1 MSPASKSK
9 SKSKS
14 KPSAGAA
21 KEQQKTSSKP
31 SGSTNTGGGSPASAY
46 NPVSGTFHTLETSS
60 VAPLPPLH
68 DSGRFRNIDDTD
80 EHSSS
85 PHGTVSEY
93 DSVSN
98 NGSCSGES
106 EDPKEKIAHSTLRQ
120 EVVPGSD
127 NDRREKIR
135 LKNERKHQRQR
146 EKRAQ
151 ELHDRC
157 SGYLMSRKLEVLS
170 QQLVAMG
177 FSFERATL
185 ALMMNEG
192 KVEESV
198 AWLFDGN
205 EEEAHQKDVTELGS
219 GANLKIDI
227 SEELARISALEMRYK
242 CSMQEVERAV
252 VACEGDLDKAE
263 DMLRAQKQEQ
273 PSTPSKPEETTGTK
287 HLMRAQE
294 IPAASATIQQRR
306 NERDFN
312 YPKTT
317 AAVPTFPEPGNRNLQ
332 LLKANQLKALAEKRW
347 AATGSNPS
355 ASLNLAPPMQVAPL
369 SEKVEARLGVV
380 GNEGRIL
387 QQGAVREP
395 VVVMQRP
402 QTLNAK
408 QNHVSS
414 VSSSPAGTV
423 PWYISSVPAVENI
436 RSNGKI
442 IQNQTVGSLG
452 RENQSS
458 EQFYRQAPYKEFP
471 FMFRPVDPTSAALG
485 GSWSTRG
492 ASSPSLMVPS
502 EPQGSWSTMG
512 GSSHS
517 LTAPSSLGLF
527 PAQGSAGTFGSSSHV
542 DWNTGGLMPDCDYT
556 SINWAVNYPSD
567 SKSSSGLL
575 LGLSSFWRN
584 GSGMRLGNPNGNF
597 ISGLQDGGVA
607 TESSSSTAGSREW
620 TSPFAGKDI
629 ISVPRQLVISPSP

>member
-14 KPSAGAA
+14 KSSAGAA

-31 SGSTNTGGGSPASAY
+31 SASTNTGGGSAANAY

-68 DSGRFRNIDDTD
+68 DSGRFHNIDDTD

-106 EDPKEKIAHSTLRQ
+106 EDPKEKIAHSTIRQ
-120 EVVPGSD
+120 DIVPGSD

-157 SGYLMSRKLEVLS
+157 SGYLMSRKLEALS

-177 FSFERATL
+177 FSSERATL
-185 ALMMNEG
+185 ALILNEG

-198 AWLFDGN
+198 AWLFDGS
-205 EEEAHQKDVTELGS
+205 EEAAHQKDITELGS
-219 GANLKIDI
+219 RANLKIDI
-227 SEELARISALEMRYK
+227 SEELAQISVLEERYK
-242 CSMQEVERAV
+242 WSKQEVERAV

-263 DMLRAQKQEQ
+263 DTIRTQKQEQ
-273 PSTPSKPEETTGTK
+273 PATPSKPEETAGTK
-287 HLMRAQE
+287 NLMRPQE
-294 IPAASATIQQRR
+294 MPAASAALQQRR

-332 LLKANQLKALAEKRW
+332 LLKTNQLKTLAEKRW
-347 AATGSNPS
+347 AATGSSPS
-355 ASLNLAPPMQVAPL
+355 ASLNLTPPLQVAPL
-369 SEKVEARLGVV
+369 SAKVEAQLGVV

-402 QTLNAK
+402 QTVNAK

-414 VSSSPAGTV
+414 VSASPAGTA
-423 PWYISSVPAVENI
+423 PWYVSSVPAVENI
-436 RSNGKI
+436 RSNWKI
-442 IQNQTVGSLG
+442 IQNQTVAIS

-458 EQFYRQAPYKEFP
+458 EQFYHQAPYKEFP
-471 FMFRPVDPTSAALG
+471 FMFRQVDPTS
-485 GSWSTRG
+485 SRG

-502 EPQGSWSTMG
+502 EPRGSWSTMG

-556 SINWAVNYPSD
+556 SINWAVNYPAD

-575 LGLSSFWRN
+575 LEFSSLLRN
-584 GSGMRLGNPNGNF
+584 SSGMRLGNPNGKF
-597 ISGLQDGGVA
+597 MSGLQDGGVA
-607 TESSSSTAGSREW
+607 TESSSSAGSREW

-629 ISVPRQLVISPSP
+629 FSVPRQFVISPSP

>member
-31 SGSTNTGGGSPASAY
+31 SASTNTGGGSAANAY

-120 EVVPGSD
+120 DIVPGSD

-157 SGYLMSRKLEVLS
+157 SGYLMSRKLEALS

-177 FSFERATL
+177 FSSERATL
-185 ALMMNEG
+185 ALMLNEG

-198 AWLFDGN
+198 AWLFDGS
-205 EEEAHQKDVTELGS
+205 EEAAHQKDITELGS
-219 GANLKIDI
+219 RANLKIDI
-227 SEELARISALEMRYK
+227 NEELAQISVLEERYK
-242 CSMQEVERAV
+242 WSKQEVERAV

-263 DMLRAQKQEQ
+263 DTIRTHKQEQ
-273 PSTPSKPEETTGTK
+273 PATPSKPEETAGTK
-287 HLMRAQE
+287 NLMRPQE
-294 IPAASATIQQRR
+294 MPAASAALQQRR

-332 LLKANQLKALAEKRW
+332 LLKTNQLKALAEKRW
-347 AATGSNPS
+347 AATGSSPS
-355 ASLNLAPPMQVAPL
+355 ASLNLTPPLQVAPL
-369 SEKVEARLGVV
+369 SAKVEARLGVV

-402 QTLNAK
+402 QTINAK

-414 VSSSPAGTV
+414 VSASPAGTA
-423 PWYISSVPAVENI
+423 PWYASSVPAVENI
-436 RSNGKI
+436 RSNWKI
-442 IQNQTVGSLG
+442 IQNQTVPIS

-458 EQFYRQAPYKEFP
+458 EQFYHQAPYKEFP
-471 FMFRPVDPTSAALG
+471 FMFRQVDPTS
-485 GSWSTRG
+485 SRG

-502 EPQGSWSTMG
+502 EPRGSWSTMG

-556 SINWAVNYPSD
+556 SINWAVNYPAD
-567 SKSSSGLL
+567 SKSSSGLFLEFSSL
-575 LGLSSFWRN
+575 LRN
-584 GSGMRLGNPNGNF
+584 SPGMRLGNPNGKF
-597 ISGLQDGGVA
+597 ISGLQDGGVT
-607 TESSSSTAGSREW
+607 TESSSSASSREW

-629 ISVPRQLVISPSP
+629 FSVPRQFVISPSP

>member
-31 SGSTNTGGGSPASAY
+31 SASTNTGGGSQASAY

-120 EVVPGSD
+120 DIIPGSD

-157 SGYLMSRKLEVLS
+157 SGYLMSRKLEALS

-177 FSFERATL
+177 FSSERATL
-185 ALMMNEG
+185 ALILNEG

-198 AWLFDGN
+198 AWLFDGS
-205 EEEAHQKDVTELGS
+205 EEAAHQKDITELGS

-227 SEELARISALEMRYK
+227 SEELARISVLEERYK
-242 CSMQEVERAV
+242 WSKQEVERAV

-263 DMLRAQKQEQ
+263 DTIRTQKQEQ
-273 PSTPSKPEETTGTK
+273 PATPKPEETAGTK
-287 HLMRAQE
+287 NLMRPQE
-294 IPAASATIQQRR
+294 MPAASATLQQRR

-332 LLKANQLKALAEKRW
+332 LLKTNQLKALAEKRW
-347 AATGSNPS
+347 AATESSPS

-369 SEKVEARLGVV
+369 SAKVEARLGVV

-387 QQGAVREP
+387 QPGAVREP

-402 QTLNAK
+402 QTINAK

-414 VSSSPAGTV
+414 VSASPAGTV
-423 PWYISSVPAVENI
+423 PWYVSSVPAVENI

-442 IQNQTVGSLG
+442 MQNQTIGGLG

-458 EQFYRQAPYKEFP
+458 EQFYHQAAPYKEFP
-471 FMFRPVDPTSAALG
+471 FMFRQVDPTSSGLG
-485 GSWSTRG
+485 SSWSTRG
-492 ASSPSLMVPS
+492 AASSPSHMVPS
-502 EPQGSWSTMG
+502 EPRGSWSTMG

-556 SINWAVNYPSD
+556 SINWAVNYPAD

-575 LGLSSFWRN
+575 LGLSSLWRN
-584 GSGMRLGNPNGNF
+584 HSGMRLGNPNGKF

-607 TESSSSTAGSREW
+607 TESSSSAGSREW

-629 ISVPRQLVISPSP
+629 FSVPRQFVISPSP